1 MIGKIIIIVATIF
14 NISIYSN
21 AYSNMPI
28 KMSLQNDIKN
38 RSGKRSVI
46 VDEIV
51 TNSKYCTKKSISID
65 TMILNIYQVNKVFF
79 NSQSSIFSFSLKNK
93 LDNMYYI
100 NEHCNSEKLTNNTII
115 YPNILKNIFVYELD
129 VDRDIDCIVYK
140 Q

>member
-100 NEHCNSEKLTNNTII
+100 NEHGNSEKLTNNTII